1 MTNNDFLKIRDWES
15 EKRKIE
21 KQINEVDTK
30 HTENY
35 NNLINRLDVQTVV
48 QRNTYESQ
56 KKSEKHL
63 ENISQNISKVG
74 ERVTRLEF
82 SNKNNEKEIK
92 RIQTTLEEKSK
103 GNTNIIVAWI
113 GVVGVLL
120 PSLIPVF
127 SNLFDK

>member
-15 EKRKIE
+15 EKREIQ

-35 NNLINRLDVQTVV
+35 NNLINRIDVQTVV

-63 ENISQNISKVG
+63 EKISENISSVG
-74 ERVTRLEF
+74 TRVTKLEF
-82 SNKNNEKEIK
+82 ANETNEKEIK
-92 RIQTTLEEKSK
+92 KMQTILEEKNK

>member
-1 MTNNDFLKIRDWES
+1 MTNNDFLRIKDWES
-15 EKRKIE
+15 EKEKIRDR
-21 KQINEVDTK
+21 INEVDTK

-35 NNLINRLDVQTVV
+35 NKLINKIDVQTVV
-48 QRNTYESQ
+48 QRNTYESH
-56 KKSEKHL
+56 KRSEKHL
-63 ENISQNISKVG
+63 EKISQSISNVG
-74 ERVTRLEF
+74 ERVTQLEF

>member
-92 RIQTTLEEKSK
+92 RIQTNLEEKSK

>member
-15 EKRKIE
+15 ERRKIE

-63 ENISQNISKVG
+63 ENISKSISNVG

-82 SNKNNEKEIK
+82 SNKNNEKEIN

>member
-15 EKRKIE
+15 EKREIQ

-35 NNLINRLDVQTVV
+35 NNLINRIDVQTVV

-63 ENISQNISKVG
+63 EKISENISSVG
-74 ERVTRLEF
+74 TRVTKLEF
-82 SNKNNEKEIK
+82 ANETNEKEIK
-92 RIQTTLEEKSK
+92 KMQTTLEEKSK

-120 PSLIPVF
+120 PSLVPVF